1 LISSY
6 TLVVLETTHIQSY
19 IFNSNRLQENIGAS
33 YLVKVATQDWV
44 YDAITLKVEID
55 KQPSIESGTD
65 VELLYCGGG
74 NAVLL
79 FRDAEKAKQ
88 FIQTLSR
95 RVIKEARGLQVTFHS
110 ENFIWGQK
118 PLSYAVSDA
127 LGQLKLARNTQ
138 PLRMGFGGLGVTAMC
153 ASSSKPAVEMAAVDD
168 KWLPISAEIYAK
180 RRNTAPANEE
190 LQDLIPKEYRD
201 RYTFPRDFDYLGRT
215 KGESSFIAVVHA
227 DGNGL
232 GVIIQ
237 ETKDKFPVTTG
248 EKGNRAYVKYMRDFS
263 ENIKHVAKEA
273 MKTVI
278 ARLINS
284 IDLIDGHP
292 NIIGVNN
299 QPPIKLNREDEKY
312 TTLPFRPLVSGG
324 DDITFVC
331 DGRIGFDLAITFLQA
346 FEEMSKEIIKSHLTA
361 CAGIAIVNTHYPFSR
376 AYELAD
382 ELCGN
387 AKKKY
392 YGQNVSAFD
401 WHYTT
406 SGLYDDLEG
415 MRARE
420 YQVNGH
426 MLINRPLIISDDD
439 SDNPNRF
446 SLLQRVIRDFQTK
459 EWCDSR
465 NKAKKLADAIRAE
478 LLGDFKKNYPELKI
492 PDTPS
497 ETLYDALE
505 LIDLYIPLKGGKTD
519 VSTD

>member
-153 ASSSKPAVEMAAVDD
+153 ASSSKPAVKMAEVDD

-180 RRNTAPANEE
+180 RQNTAPANKE

-201 RYTFPRDFDYLGRT
+201 TYTFPRDFDYLGRT

-299 QPPIKLNREDEKY
+299 QPPIKLNSEDEKY
-312 TTLPFRPLVSGG
+312 TLPFRPLVSGG

-346 FEEMSKEIIKSHLTA
+346 FEEEASKKHLRNPLTA

-376 AYELAD
+376 AYELASD
-382 ELCGN
+382 LCDN
-387 AKKKY
+387 AKKTYHGK
-392 YGQNVSAFD
+392 NVSAFD

-406 SGLYDDLEG
+406 GGLYDDVHG
-415 MRARE
+415 MRERE
-420 YQVNGH
+420 YVGKNGSF
-426 MLINRPLIISDDD
+426 INRPIMLNSDKT
-439 SDNPNRF
+439 NPHTWAH
-446 SLLQRVIRDFQTK
+446 LQDVTTHFQTL
-459 EWCDSR
+459 WRDNRS
-465 NKAKKLADAIRAE
+465 KAKGLMDAIRMGEEYQEAYE
-478 LLGDFKKNYPELKI
+478 KRALGEHLALRKI
-492 PDTPS
+492 EGAS
-497 ETLYDALE
+497 KHAYYDALE
-505 LIDLYIPLKGGKTD
+505 LMDLYIPLK
-519 VSTD
+519 